1 MKPESVSVLF
11 VCLGNICRSPL
22 AEGVFRALARDGGL
36 DGRLEVDSAGTSG
49 YHDGERPDP
58 RTIEVARRR
67 GIELNGVSRRVTE
80 HDLRTFDHIL
90 AMDDDNLAELN
101 RLAARHGIERE
112 VRLLR
117 EFDAEA
123 DGDLVV
129 PDPYFGGARGFENV
143 QTIIERSCRGLLEEL
158 RRSNG
163 WS

>member
-1 MKPESVSVLF
+1 
-11 VCLGNICRSPL
+11 
-22 AEGVFRALARDGGL
+22 VFRALVRDAGL
-36 DGRLEVDSAGTSG
+36 DGHLEIDSAGTSG
-49 YHDGERPDP
+49 YHDGESPDP
-58 RTIEVARRR
+58 RTLRVAGQR
-67 GIELNGVSRRVTE
+67 GVELNGVSRRVTE

-101 RLAARHGIERE
+101 RLSARLGIDRE

-117 EFDAEA
+117 EFDPAA
-123 DGDLVV
+123 DGDLTV

-143 QTIIERSCRGLLEEL
+143 QDIIERSCRGLLEEL